1 VEINREDRTRSI
13 TVLANL
19 SGKSLGEAAPEIL
32 GFGRELGVRG
42 EYQLVPVG
50 TAENMAETIAA
61 IGFAFLLALTALYM
75 ILASQFNSFVHP
87 FTIMLSAPLSFV
99 GAFAAMAI
107 LGFHLDMMG
116 QIGLLMLMGLV
127 MKNGILLVDYS
138 NTLRERGA
146 SARNAVLDAGP
157 ARLRPV
163 LMTTTAMVFGMLP
176 VAFGKG
182 DGAEWRAPMGVIS
195 IGGMASS
202 TLLTLLVVPVVYTLV
217 DDAQHWVETQV
228 RALRARLSGMPGR
241 LPDQH

>member
-1 VEINREDRTRSI
+1 AEV
-13 TVLANL
+13 
-19 SGKSLGEAAPEIL
+19 AA
-32 GFGRELGVRG
+32 FGRELGVRG

-50 TAENMAETIAA
+50 TAENMAETVSA
-61 IGFAFLLALTALYM
+61 ISFAFLLALTALYM

-99 GAFAAMAI
+99 GAFAAVAL

-138 NTLRERGA
+138 NTVRLRGG
-146 SARNAVLDAGP
+146 SARSAVLEAGP

-182 DGAEWRAPMGVIS
+182 DGSEFHAPMGIIS

-202 TLLTLLVVPVVYTLV
+202 TFLTLLVVPVVYTLV
-217 DDAQHWVETQV
+217 DDAQHWAEARV
-228 RALRARLSGMPGR
+228 RALRARFAGAAGPSPTSANGGTPGPSR
-241 LPDQH
+241 SPVLGTGGTPSPYADL